1 MQHNFYRDL
10 YIEDGYEA
18 FDFFSIGKRGIAPKR
33 IAFIPTDQ
41 EAVYNLVFGDINAE
55 GEIDDEVISDNG
67 DRNKILAT
75 VIYVVNTYLEAYP
88 ERIVFFTG
96 STEGRIRLY
105 RIVISVH
112 YTDFSKK
119 FDIYCQTETGIVPF
133 KRNIEAKGFLICKK
147 V

>member
-1 MQHNFYRDL
+1 MQHNIYRDL
-10 YIEDGYEA
+10 YIKDGYEV
-18 FDFFSIGKRGIAPKR
+18 FEFFSIGNRGVALKR
-33 IAFIPTDQ
+33 IAFILTDQ
-41 EAVYNLVFGDINAE
+41 EPVYNLVFGDINAE

-75 VIYVVNTYLEAYP
+75 VIYVVNIYLDAHP
-88 ERIVFFTG
+88 KRIIFFTG
-96 STEGRIRLY
+96 STEARIRLY
-105 RIVISVH
+105 RIVISVN

-133 KRNIEAKGFLICKK
+133 KKNIKTKGFLVCKK

>member
-1 MQHNFYRDL
+1 MQHDFYRNL

-18 FDFFSIGKRGIAPKR
+18 FEFFSIGKRGVAPKR

-41 EAVYNLVFGDINAE
+41 EAVYNLAFGNINAE

-67 DRNKILAT
+67 DRNKIIAT
-75 VIYVVNTYLEAYP
+75 VIYVVNTYLEVYP
-88 ERIVFFTG
+88 ERFVFFTG

-105 RIVISVH
+105 RIAISVN
-112 YTDFSKK
+112 YSDFSKK
-119 FDIYCQTETGIVPF
+119 FNIYCQTETGFVPF
-133 KRNIEAKGFLICKK
+133 KRNIKAKGFLISKK